1 MHTRVAI
8 DGHELA
14 IDLSHPVDLAIE
26 LDFAGSQP
34 RHFGAPRA
42 SSRPYQTPG
51 FGFKGSVE
59 RGASCNCS
67 IILLI
72 PHCNGT
78 HTECAG
84 HLTRERLDAWR
95 VAPPGLVPALLLSVK
110 PETVADENAGQ
121 NAGQNAGDRAGA
133 TESTDPPPQP
143 GDRLITARAL
153 ERSWPRETPFAPRA
167 LVVRTLPNDPDKR
180 TRDYTGQN
188 PPYLSREAALLLV
201 ARGITHLIVDTPS
214 IDRMHDAGRLT
225 AHRIFFGLPQ
235 EVVQLAAVTRRDATI
250 TELAFIP
257 DSVADG
263 AYLLALQV
271 PALGGDAVPSR
282 PLLYRLD
289 GQAQ

>member
-1 MHTRVAI
+1 VHARVAI

-26 LDFAGSQP
+26 LDFAGPQP

-42 SSRPYQTPG
+42 SSRPYETPG

-67 IILLI
+67 IILLT

-95 VAPPGLVPALLLSVK
+95 VAPSGLVPALLLSVK
-110 PETVADENAGQ
+110 PEAVAG
-121 NAGQNAGDRAGA
+121 G
-133 TESTDPPPQP
+133 TESTEPPPQP

-153 ERSWPRETPFAPRA
+153 ERSWPRESPFAARA
-167 LVVRTLPNDPDKR
+167 LIVRTLPNDPDKR
-180 TRDYTGQN
+180 THDYTGEN
-188 PPYLSREAALLLV
+188 PPYLSREAAQLLV
-201 ARGITHLIVDTPS
+201 ARGIAHLIVDTPS
-214 IDRMHDAGRLT
+214 IDRAHDEGRLT

-235 EVVQLAAVTRRDATI
+235 EVVHLAAVTRRDATI

-257 DSVADG
+257 DGVADG
-263 AYLLALQV
+263 AYLLELQV

-289 GQAQ
+289 GHVR